1 MIYLKEHHISSY
13 DELEE
18 KLRSAL
24 ASRNALKDRIRTAQS
39 QMTEIRN
46 QRNAILSYRK
56 TKDIYT
62 QYRESGWSPAFYRE
76 HKAEIEAHKRH
87 RPSTVPLMES
97 CRHWPSFQRNLTDCL
112 IRNAKTAKFSL
123 NITRNF
129 AIFVIS
135 KPTSI
140 PSYPMRIMRP
150 IYTTTLYLPNPIST
164 AAVNLWSDR
173 RKPYAFLVPSSIM
186 RKFIYKSG
194 RTQSAQGRKPAL
206 NYLVA
211 EGRERVGGRR
221 SRL

>member
-1 MIYLKEHHISSY
+1 MK
-13 DELEE
+13 
-18 KLRSAL
+18 KFL
-24 ASRNALKDRIRTAQS
+24 ASLFALMMIHNIGNRAGR
-39 QMTEIRN
+39 
-46 QRNAILSYRK
+46 QRSIGS
-56 TKDIYT
+56 TKQRSKHT
-62 QYRESGWSPAFYRE
+62 
-76 HKAEIEAHKRH
+76 KRH

-173 RKPYAFLVPSSIM
+173 RKPYAFLRQKRLGIGLFSFGVGVSPNGECASILHN
-186 RKFIYKSG
+186 R
-194 RTQSAQGRKPAL
+194 RACSA
-206 NYLVA
+206 
-211 EGRERVGGRR
+211 
-221 SRL
+221 

>member
-1 MIYLKEHHISSY
+1 MRFATSGMRFLVTAKPKTSIHNIGNRAGRQ
-13 DELEE
+13 
-18 KLRSAL
+18 RSIG
-24 ASRNALKDRIRTAQS
+24 STK
-39 QMTEIRN
+39 
-46 QRNAILSYRK
+46 QRSK
-56 TKDIYT
+56 HT
-62 QYRESGWSPAFYRE
+62 
-76 HKAEIEAHKRH
+76 KRH

-173 RKPYAFLVPSSIM
+173 RKPYAFLRQKRLGIGLFSFGVGVSPNGECASILHN
-186 RKFIYKSG
+186 R
-194 RTQSAQGRKPAL
+194 RACSA
-206 NYLVA
+206 
-211 EGRERVGGRR
+211 
-221 SRL
+221 